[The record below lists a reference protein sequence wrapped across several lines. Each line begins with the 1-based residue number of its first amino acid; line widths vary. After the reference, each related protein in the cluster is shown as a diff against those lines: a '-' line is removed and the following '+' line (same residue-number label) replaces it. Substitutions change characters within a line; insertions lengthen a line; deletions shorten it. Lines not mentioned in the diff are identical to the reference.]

1 MEKSFKTMISRFE
14 KLPHIGIK
22 CTMKNGSTINMRN
35 FHVHD
40 DTVFNQSGNTAN
52 ISDIDFIEIDSE

>member
-1 MEKSFKTMISRFE
+1 MRKSFKTMISRFE

-22 CTMKNGSTINMRN
+22 CTMKNGSVINMRN
-35 FHVHD
+35 FHVND
-40 DTVFNQSGNTAN
+40 DTVCNPSGKAAN